1 MLADKESVNTYDEIV
16 ITPNPFDDII
26 SIILQDA
33 PVSISVFDMS
43 GTLKYSA
50 RLTGLRNELN
60 LSELRSGIYFI
71 NIIKD
76 GKFVK
81 TVKIIKK

>member
-33 PVSISVFDMS
+33 PVSISVFDIS